1 MPFSH
6 QVGKDFLNIIQSL
19 VLVSM
24 QGNWETLK
32 LLVSV

>member
-19 VLVSM
+19 VLVSVR
-24 QGNWETLK
+24 GSWETPK